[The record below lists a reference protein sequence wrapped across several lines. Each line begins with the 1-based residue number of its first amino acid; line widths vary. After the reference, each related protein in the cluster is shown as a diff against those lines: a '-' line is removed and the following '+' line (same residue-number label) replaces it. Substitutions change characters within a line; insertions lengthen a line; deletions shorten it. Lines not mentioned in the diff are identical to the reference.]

1 MITLAQIL
9 ECPMRDRSNADARN
23 GVPMSE
29 SEVRHAIATMER
41 ETKSKAARRKLAEHA
56 AQGIGNITPEGRALY
71 RAYAEYLK

>member
-9 ECPMRDRSNADARN
+9 EGPMQARSHADARN

-41 ETKSKAARRKLAEHA
+41 ETVSKAARRRLAEHA
-56 AQGIGNITPEGRALY
+56 ARGLGNITPEGRALY
-71 RAYAEYLK
+71 RAYAECLK